1 MWLKRKHWLEKCVI
15 CTTEIRRMEILL
27 NYDTWELGNKYF
39 VSRFLWMIIQL
50 VKNSLKKIHAKNTSV
65 EEKRIIFIMTT
76 VYSCSCFV
84 SISRGL
90 MTKPIGFLR
99 VPLLKFVEQI
109 AIIPWKIW
117 VICSFASN
125 TLFYWELHE
134 TTN

>member
-109 AIIPWKIW
+109 VIIPWKIW
-117 VICSFASN
+117 VTCSVASN
-125 TLFYWELHE
+125 TLFYWELQE